1 VEFVIPLCQ
10 PWHGFQEATVVVREG
25 GVLAVGRTAEGFDE
39 RPIAA
44 EDVVG
49 LVAPYMELYDWLGFE
64 VGRILGLGYSPIAGD
79 LFTWLRSHVAFIDEA
94 SARWGRVVDGVG
106 PFSVRRFLR
115 RVYMPYSGHALTLTY
130 VAYPFPDAVV
140 AAESRGR
147 TMAIGSV
154 VVEWGGVKVASAGV
168 RTLAGALLLAQ
179 ATPELTPVL
188 KELRKTLEEFV
199 ARFLSISAC
208 R

>member
-1 VEFVIPLCQ
+1 MEFVIPICQ
-10 PWHGFQEATVVVREG
+10 PWGGFQEATVIIREG
-25 GVLAVGRTAEGFDE
+25 GVLAVGKTAEGYDE
-39 RPIAA
+39 RSIAV
-44 EDVVG
+44 EEVVD
-49 LVAPYMELYDWLGFE
+49 LVVPYMELYDWLGFE
-64 VGRILGLGYSPIAGD
+64 VGRILGLGYSRTAGD
-79 LFTWLRSHVAFIDEA
+79 LFDWLRSHVAFIDEA
-94 SARWGRVVDGVG
+94 SAKWGRVVDGVG
-106 PFSVRRFLR
+106 SFSVRRLLR

-140 AAESRGR
+140 AAENRGK

-154 VVEWGGVKVASAGV
+154 VVEWGGVKVASAGI
-168 RTLAGALLLAQ
+168 RTLAGAFLLAQ
-179 ATPELTPVL
+179 AAPELTPEL

>member
-1 VEFVIPLCQ
+1 MEFVIPICQ
-10 PWHGFQEATVVVREG
+10 PWGGFQEATVIIREG
-25 GVLAVGRTAEGFDE
+25 GVLAVGKTAEGYDE
-39 RPIAA
+39 RSIAV
-44 EDVVG
+44 EEVVD

-64 VGRILGLGYSPIAGD
+64 AGRILGLGYSRTAGD
-79 LFTWLRSHVAFIDEA
+79 LFDWLSSHVAFIDEA
-94 SARWGRVVDGVG
+94 SAKWGRVVDGVG
-106 PFSVRRFLR
+106 PFSVRRLLR

-140 AAESRGR
+140 AAENRGK

-154 VVEWGGVKVASAGV
+154 VVEWGGMKVASAGI
-168 RTLAGALLLAQ
+168 RTLAGAFLLAQ
-179 ATPELTPVL
+179 AAPELTPEL